1 MPDIIMKV
9 GIQVDQTKAEN
20 KSLRVKSSLKG
31 SNTRVSG
38 VAEFESWKYGD
49 TFLEKS

>member
-1 MPDIIMKV
+1 MPDIITKV
-9 GIQVDQTKAEN
+9 GNQVDQAKVEN

-31 SNTRVSG
+31 SNISVSE
-38 VAEFESWKYGD
+38 VANFESWKYGD